1 MANWLVVGLGNPGPK
16 YEKTRHNAGFLCL
29 DRLAGSASF
38 KNEHKAH
45 VARTTIGAE
54 QAFLAK
60 PQTYMNLSGESVQAI
75 MHFYKIEL
83 ANLIVAHDEVDL
95 PFNQMKVQKN
105 RGPGGHNGLKSINQQ
120 LGTQDYYRIK
130 LGVGR
135 PSVPMDV
142 ADFVLQNFSKD
153 EERLLPDFWDRGCQ
167 AIETLVLK
175 GYNEA
180 ATLFNKKSEP
190 EAPKGPAKDRG

>member
-1 MANWLVVGLGNPGPK
+1 MANWLIVGLGNPGPK

-29 DRLAGSASF
+29 DHLLNRVANGANF

-45 VARTTIGAE
+45 VTRISIGSE

-83 ANLIVAHDEVDL
+83 ANLVVAHDEVDL

-105 RGPGGHNGLKSINQQ
+105 RGPGGHNGLKSINQH

-135 PSVPMDV
+135 PTVPMDV

-153 EERLLPDFWDRGCQ
+153 EEKLLPEFWARGAQ

-180 ATLFNKKSEP
+180 ATLFNKKTE
-190 EAPKGPAKDRG
+190 